1 VLVRICA
8 LFLIVIGCSNAD
20 SDHETARDAVRTTVL
35 TAFTTALA
43 AEGPVERVPLIVAA
57 ELDSAQSGIAA
68 AGPALV
74 RQFPAYDRAAFADLL
89 SEMRTPGVVA
99 VPASLSGKLHL
110 VGDSVARVLADSIA
124 LTGQLI
130 LRTSP
135 VGLNANATR
144 AVTLL
149 TVECGPGCGA
159 RQLVFLSGKGERWI
173 VIERVKLVGK

>member
-43 AEGPVERVPLIVAA
+43 AEGPVERVPLLVAA
-57 ELDSAQSGIAA
+57 ELDIAA
-68 AGPALV
+68 AGPALT